1 MYIHIY
7 IYIFFMH
14 SISNMNNDNSITRGR
29 GSCLVER
36 NSFLDQKNEQFP
48 GHPKPLTQK
57 RFANI
62 TLQ

>member
-1 MYIHIY
+1 
-7 IYIFFMH
+7 MH